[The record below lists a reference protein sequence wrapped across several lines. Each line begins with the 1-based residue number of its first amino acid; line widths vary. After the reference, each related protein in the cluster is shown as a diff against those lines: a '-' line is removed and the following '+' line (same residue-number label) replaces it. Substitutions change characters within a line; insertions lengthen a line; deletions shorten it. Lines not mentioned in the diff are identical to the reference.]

1 MVKRDK
7 NGIHLAPNKPINI
20 PETSQWLAGQGAG
33 SWFHISEKEPN
44 HLYSISRFT
53 PNGEL
58 EFKADF
64 TLEGNEEFCVD
75 CVHAF
80 TYLSHFKQCKILQH
94 SHEFIF
100 TNTKSSE

>member
-1 MVKRDK
+1 MVNRDK

-20 PETSQWLAGQGAG
+20 PNTSQWLAGQGAG
-33 SWFHISEKEPN
+33 SWFHISEKENN
-44 HLYSISRFT
+44 HLYLISRFT

-58 EFKADF
+58 EFEAEFILD
-64 TLEGNEEFCVD
+64 GNEYFCVD

-94 SHEFIF
+94 GQEFVFKNI
-100 TNTKSSE
+100 KSAQ